1 MVSDTTASQ
10 PQGAGR
16 YDIRLQGHLAGR
28 WAARLGGMTLTQDG
42 DGTTLVSGDI
52 IDQAALHGLLN
63 QVRDLGLP
71 LLSVTK
77 VTPAALTDTPP
88 AHAAPT
94 PSPAPPGSSPR

>member
-1 MVSDTTASQ
+1 MSDTTASQ

-28 WAARLGGMTLTQDG
+28 WAARLGGMTLTQNG
-42 DGTTLVSGDI
+42 DGTTLISGDI

-71 LLSVTK
+71 LLSVTR
-77 VTPAALTDTPP
+77 VDPETPPAALP
-88 AHAAPT
+88 AHTAKT
-94 PSPAPPGSSPR
+94 SRPAPPESSAG